1 MSFGA
6 KFLRAPGVS
15 PALAAAEPWGD
26 REVTFELAGGPYLCT
41 GLSPAQEGSLRT
53 TFPGSVAAPR
63 AGVTAGGGGAADGAP
78 VPIRLRRVAPDE
90 FLPIDTR
97 GWEYELDFAW
107 APAAVELAG
116 IGLVGRLDWDPRLR
130 GVLWTCED
138 GGDRFPG
145 AFENFL
151 RVLVA
156 YRLLDLG
163 AAILHSAGVVKAGD
177 AFLFLGR
184 SGAGKTTVA
193 RLSQAHGG
201 EVLSDDLNALAI
213 EDGRCMV
220 RKLPFTGEIGDRRAV
235 RPPVPLG
242 GLLRLEKDTR
252 DALLPISRA
261 QAVAC
266 LLACSPFVNIDPF
279 RRERLEDV
287 LLGLLAAGAPPAF
300 ALRFSLGGGFWPL
313 LGVK

>member
-6 KFLRAPGVS
+6 KFLRAPGAS
-15 PALAAAEPWGD
+15 PASAAGEPWGD
-26 REVTFELAGGPYLCT
+26 RAVTLELPGGPYLCS
-41 GLSPAQEGSLRT
+41 GLSPAQEESLRA
-53 TFPGSVAAPR
+53 TFPGSVALHA
-63 AGVTAGGGGAADGAP
+63 GAP
-78 VPIRLRRVAPDE
+78 AGEVPIRLLRLAADE
-90 FLPIDTR
+90 FLAIDTR

-116 IGLVGRLDWDPRLR
+116 IGLVGRLDWLPGLR
-130 GVLWTCED
+130 GALWTCED
-138 GGDRFPG
+138 GGERFPG
-145 AFENFL
+145 TFENFF

-266 LLACSPFVNIDPF
+266 LLACSPFVNVDPY

-300 ALRFSLGGGFWPL
+300 ALRFALGGGFWSI